1 MAAASVPTS
10 IAAELLHKMNPYKYK
25 EYCATINEADSVSI
39 AFYKASKWVEYFALD
54 TAVTF
59 RNGKMNSDHVYEYF
73 GQFNG
78 VSANTVRKNL
88 LAYVSGN
95 LDFVTRRSS
104 VCLPMRSIDVVTWI
118 DNINNGKPCDELA
131 LLTLSAMY
139 HRHSLVVTKNKTWC
153 SIESPKPMSLL
164 NAMSTCTV
172 RLLYL
177 GDLTFGVLKWKP
189 QIPKPVV
196 AKPHLGEFK
205 IVEEYTLDDQQS
217 SFKKLAVVRPTPVE
231 TATCSK
237 EPDVDPGL
245 SCSVQEKAPSEVV
258 PPTSSYVKD
267 SQPKILYAAE
277 NTGFYVETSP
287 STSEQESVADTIS
300 PESYPWKKKLC
311 VSVRRLSDFEIS
323 YWTGDNTQ
331 DAGKF
336 PIKLESNPEELSP
349 ATSEL
354 MNTSTRSHLK
364 EEPIPDA
371 PGPAAASSLSTEKL
385 LARAKS
391 LIKGISNALGTSD
404 EPKTKRHTVVANP
417 TPNITAGS
425 PLPTTS
431 SKGQVPVE
439 TRSDRQLLMCQ
450 MCEHTCTSM
459 TALSN
464 HHRSDHGVVKCDYCK
479 KAFASKASLDKH
491 MHMHMNAKSFVCEE
505 CGQGF
510 PFKSRLLQH
519 QITHDTESHFMCKRG
534 TCNKSFKNKGDLTRH
549 EGTHDD
555 KWYFCSYCSYK
566 NKDKRNRDSHL
577 RTHEVE
583 GNERYHCDK
592 CGKRMR
598 FSTQMKRHRE
608 AGCDLSTFHV

>member
-1 MAAASVPTS
+1 MAASVPTL

-25 EYCATINEADSVSI
+25 EYCATINKADSVSI
-39 AFYKASKWVEYFALD
+39 AFYKASKWVNYFALD
-54 TAVTF
+54 TALIF
-59 RNGKMNSDHVYEYF
+59 QNGKMNSDHVYEYF

-88 LAYVSGN
+88 LAFISGN
-95 LDFVTRRSS
+95 LDFVTRCSS
-104 VCLPMRSIDVVTWI
+104 VCLSMRGIDVDTWI

-153 SIESPKPMSLL
+153 SIESPTPMNLL
-164 NAMSTCTV
+164 NAMSACTV

-189 QIPKPVV
+189 QIPKPAV

-217 SFKKLAVVRPTPVE
+217 SFKKLAVVRPTHVE
-231 TATCSK
+231 MATCNK
-237 EPDVDPGL
+237 EPSVDP
-245 SCSVQEKAPSEVV
+245 SVSYSVKERVPIEVV
-258 PPTSSYVKD
+258 PPTPSCVKA

-287 STSEQESVADTIS
+287 STSERESAADTIS

-311 VSVRRLSDFEIS
+311 VSIHRLSDFEIS

-331 DAGKF
+331 DAGKP
-336 PIKLESNPEELSP
+336 PIKLEPTSDELSP
-349 ATSEL
+349 STSVPE
-354 MNTSTRSHLK
+354 NTNIRSHLK
-364 EEPIPDA
+364 DEPTPDA
-371 PGPAAASSLSTEKL
+371 PGPAAASSISTEKL
-385 LARAKS
+385 LAHAKS
-391 LIKGISNALGTSD
+391 LIKGISNALGTSE

-417 TPNITAGS
+417 TPNTTTGS
-425 PLPTTS
+425 SQLTTS
-431 SKGQVPVE
+431 SVGQVPVE
-439 TRSDRQLLMCQ
+439 TRSDRKPIKCQ

-464 HHRSDHGVVKCDYCK
+464 HHRSDHGVVQCEYCK

-491 MHMHMNAKSFVCEE
+491 MHMHMNVKSFVCEE

-510 PFKSRLLQH
+510 PFKSHLLQH
-519 QITHDTESHFMCKRG
+519 QITHDTESRFMCKRG
-534 TCNKSFKNKGDLTRH
+534 TCNKSFKNKGNLTRH

-566 NKDKRNRDSHL
+566 N
-577 RTHEVE
+577 
-583 GNERYHCDK
+583 
-592 CGKRMR
+592 
-598 FSTQMKRHRE
+598 
-608 AGCDLSTFHV
+608 

>member
-10 IAAELLHKMNPYKYK
+10 IAAELLHKMNPHKYK

-39 AFYKASKWVEYFALD
+39 AFYKASKWVNYFTLD
-54 TAVTF
+54 TALTF
-59 RNGKMNSDHVYEYF
+59 RNGKVNSDHVYEYF

-95 LDFVTRRSS
+95 LEFVTRRST
-104 VCLPMRSIDVVTWI
+104 VCLSMRSIDVDTWI

-164 NAMSTCTV
+164 EAMGACTV

-189 QIPKPVV
+189 QIPKPVA

-205 IVEEYTLDDQQS
+205 IVDEQQS
-217 SFKKLAVVRPTPVE
+217 MFKKLAVVRPTPVE
-231 TATCSK
+231 TATCNK
-237 EPDVDPGL
+237 QPDSGLGL
-245 SCSVQEKAPSEVV
+245 SDSVKENVPTEVILPTPSCVM
-258 PPTSSYVKD
+258 D
-267 SQPKILYAAE
+267 SQTNPRVLYAAE

-287 STSEQESVADTIS
+287 STSERESATDTVS
-300 PESYPWKKKLC
+300 PDSYPWKRKLC

-331 DAGKF
+331 DAEKL
-336 PIKLESNPEELSP
+336 PIKLELNPDEVPPSSSVP
-349 ATSEL
+349 T
-354 MNTSTRSHLK
+354 NTSTCSYLK
-364 EEPIPDA
+364 EEPMPDA
-371 PGPAAASSLSTEKL
+371 PRLAPSGGQTTEKL
-385 LARAKS
+385 LAHAKS
-391 LIKGISNALGTSD
+391 LIKGISKALGTSD
-404 EPKTKRHTVVANP
+404 ELKTKSNTVVVNP
-417 TPNITAGS
+417 TLS
-425 PLPTTS
+425 TTKDS
-431 SKGQVPVE
+431 SQPAISSQGQVPVE
-439 TRSDRQLLMCQ
+439 TGMDRQLLKCQ
-450 MCEHTCTSM
+450 MCDHVCTLM

-464 HHRSDHGVVKCDYCK
+464 HHRNDHSVVQCDYCG

-491 MHMHMNAKSFVCEE
+491 MYMHMNAKTFVCEE

-519 QITHDTESHFMCKRG
+519 QITHNTESRFMCKRG
-534 TCNKSFKNKGDLTRH
+534 TCNKSFKNKGDL
-549 EGTHDD
+549 
-555 KWYFCSYCSYK
+555 
-566 NKDKRNRDSHL
+566 NP
-577 RTHEVE
+577 
-583 GNERYHCDK
+583 
-592 CGKRMR
+592 
-598 FSTQMKRHRE
+598 
-608 AGCDLSTFHV
+608 A